1 MSIFKPPPNERP
13 APRPEVPPV
22 ADSTPSVIGAGMR
35 ILGDVESSGALKIE
49 GTVEGSIRGG
59 RQVVVARTGS
69 VQGDIHAEEVVL
81 AGRVTGTINAAE
93 RVEIQ
98 GTCRLEGDINTRS
111 IVVLEGGVING
122 TVRMEDGSPR
132 GTLLGTG
139 RATPATP

>member
-13 APRPEVPPV
+13 ISRPEPAP
-22 ADSTPSVIGAGMR
+22 ASDNTPSVIGAGMR
-35 ILGDVESSGALKIE
+35 ILGDVESAGALKIE

-69 VQGDIHAEEVVL
+69 VQGDISADEVVL
-81 AGRVTGTINAAE
+81 AGRVVGTINAAE

-111 IVVLEGGVING
+111 IVVMEGGIING
-122 TVRMEDGSPR
+122 NVRMEDGSPR
-132 GTLLGTG
+132 GAVAGVA
-139 RATPATP
+139 RANPAAP